1 MIRWCTSQNDG
12 CQNPYQQDWTASKR
26 VLTKTRSRLIV
37 VMSVFVLAY
46 GIVCARMAQLTM
58 ENYIVSEEPDTP
70 TAAKEIAAMERAD
83 ILDREGHLIATSLK
97 TASLYADPK
106 IILNSTDAAKKLTS
120 IFPDLDY
127 NTLQHRLSSKR
138 RFVWIKRNLT
148 PKQIYAANRLGL
160 PGVNFIDE
168 QRRVYPDG
176 SLLAHAVGFTDVDHR
191 GLAGLEKAYNKL
203 LLTHKEPL
211 QTTLDVRVQHILR
224 KELQKIIADFTA
236 IGGAGLVMDA
246 KTGEI
251 YAMVSLPD
259 FDPHHPASTPDEDR
273 FNRLTAGVYEMGST
287 FKTFTTAA
295 LFENNGQ
302 NPRTVF
308 DTTHPLRRAGYTI
321 SDFHPE
327 PHNLNVTEI
336 MIHSSNIGAA
346 LMAEKIGTP
355 KMKQFYKE
363 LGFLD
368 EVPIDLAER
377 GRPLYPK
384 EWRDINTL
392 TAAYGHGIAVTP
404 LHLATAMAAMVN
416 GGYLPK
422 PTFIKKP
429 DENYELEKP
438 EPVISAATSH
448 MMRNVLRMVVSE
460 GTGGNA
466 NIPGYHVG
474 GKTGTAEKTV
484 VGGYNHKALLSS
496 FIGVFPVDDPKFVVV
511 AFIDEPK
518 PNARSYGYATG
529 GWTGAPVVGQV
540 IRQMAPLVGIAPT
553 PDTNLLAAKQATGLM
568 PQSFEGGRL
577 ASY

>member
-1 MIRWCTSQNDG
+1 MIRWCTSKNDR

-26 VLTKTRSRLIV
+26 VLNKTRSRLIV
-37 VMSVFVLAY
+37 IMGVFVLAY
-46 GIVCARMAQLTM
+46 MAVCGRMAQLTM
-58 ENYIVSEEPDTP
+58 KNYIVSEEPDTP
-70 TAAKEIAAMERAD
+70 TAAKEIADRERAD

-106 IILNSTDAAKKLTS
+106 IILDATDAAKKLVST
-120 IFPDLDY
+120 FPDLDY
-127 NTLQHRLSSKR
+127 NTLQQRLASKR

-160 PGVNFIDE
+160 PGVSFIDE
-168 QRRVYPDG
+168 QRRIYPDG
-176 SLLAHAVGFTDVDHR
+176 SLLAHAIGFTNVDHH
-191 GLAGLEKAYNKL
+191 GLAGIEKAYDKL
-203 LLTHKEPL
+203 LLDKKESL
-211 QTTLDVRVQHILR
+211 QTTLDVRIQHILR

-259 FDPHHPASTPDEDR
+259 FDPHHPASVPDEDR

-295 LFENNGQ
+295 LFEQNGQ
-302 NPRTVF
+302 NPKAVYQ
-308 DTTHPLRRAGYTI
+308 TTHPLRRSGYTI

-327 PHNLNVTEI
+327 PHPLNVTEI
-336 MIHSSNIGAA
+336 MIHSSNVGAA
-346 LMAEKIGTP
+346 LMAEQIGTP
-355 KMKQFYKE
+355 TMKQFYKE

-368 EVPIDLAER
+368 QVPIDLAER

-392 TAAYGHGIAVTP
+392 TASYGHGIAVTP

-422 PTFIKKP
+422 PTLIKKP
-429 DENYELEKP
+429 DANYALEKP
-438 EPVISAATSH
+438 DPVISTETSH

-460 GTGGNA
+460 GTGSNA
-466 NIPGYHVG
+466 NIPGYRVG
-474 GKTGTAEKTV
+474 GKTGTAEKTSA
-484 VGGYNHKALLSS
+484 GGYNHKALLSS
-496 FIGVFPVDDPKFVVV
+496 FIGVFPVDDPKFIVV
-511 AFIDEPK
+511 AFIDEPH
-518 PNARSYGYATG
+518 PNAHSYGYATG
-529 GWTGAPVVGQV
+529 GWTAAPVVGQV
-540 IRQMAPLVGIAPT
+540 IKQMAPLVGVAPAQ
-553 PDTNLLAAKQATGLM
+553 DTSLLAVKYRMGLS
-568 PQSFEGGRL
+568 PPLLEGGRL

>member
-1 MIRWCTSQNDG
+1 MIRWCTRETEG

-26 VLTKTRSRLIV
+26 VLNKTRSRLFV
-37 VMSVFVLAY
+37 LTGLFVLAY
-46 GIVCARMAQLTM
+46 SVVCGRMAQLTM
-58 ENYIVSEEPDTP
+58 ENYIANENADTP
-70 TAAKEIAAMERAD
+70 AAAKSIAALERSD
-83 ILDREGHLIATSLK
+83 IMDREGHLIATSLK

-106 IILNSTDAAKKLTS
+106 VIMDPTDAAQKLVS
-120 IFPDLDY
+120 VFPDLDY
-127 NTLQHRLSSKR
+127 KTIHARLDSDR

-176 SLLAHAVGFTDVDHR
+176 SLMAHALGFTDVDHQ
-191 GLAGLEKAYNKL
+191 GLAGLEKAYNEL
-203 LLTHKEPL
+203 LLNKKDALE
-211 QTTLDVRVQHILR
+211 TTIDVRIQHILR
-224 KELQKIIADFTA
+224 KELQSVITEFSA
-236 IGGAGLVMDA
+236 IGGAGLVMHA

-259 FDPHHPASTPDEDR
+259 FDPHHPASTPEENR

-295 LFENNGQ
+295 LLEQNGQ
-302 NPRTVF
+302 NPRKIY
-308 DTTHPLRRAGYTI
+308 DTTRPLRRAGFTI

-327 PHNLNVTEI
+327 KNPLNVSEI
-336 MIHSSNIGAA
+336 MLHSSNIGVA
-346 LMAEKIGTP
+346 LMAEEIGTP

-377 GRPLYPK
+377 GRPLYPQH
-384 EWRDINTL
+384 WRDINTL

-404 LHLATAMAAMVN
+404 LHLASAMAAMVN

-422 PTFIKKP
+422 PTLIKKP
-429 DENYELEKP
+429 AENYTLEKK
-438 EPVISAATSH
+438 ENVISEATSR
-448 MMRNVLRMVVSE
+448 MMRNVLRIVVSD
-460 GTGGNA
+460 GTGSKANA
-466 NIPGYHVG
+466 AGYRVG
-474 GKTGTAEKTV
+474 GKTGTAEKTS
-484 VGGYNHKALLSS
+484 GRGYNRKALLSS
-496 FIGVFPVDDPKFVVV
+496 FIGVFPVDDPQFVVV

-518 PNARSYGYATG
+518 GTAKSYGYATG
-529 GWTGAPVVGQV
+529 GWTAAPVVGKV
-540 IRQMAPLVGIAPT
+540 IKQMAPVVGIAPAQ
-553 PDTNLLAAKQATGLM
+553 DNKLIAARQKTGLL
-568 PQSFEGGRL
+568 PATYEGGRL